1 MSLKLI
7 SLASGSKGN
16 CALIYSDTTAILC
29 DAGISYT
36 RIVKSL
42 RQVGFCLCDLSGVV
56 ITHEHSDHI
65 CALPKITPIVPV
77 YAHPM
82 TAKAIY
88 ERQGV
93 LFNYKSQDFYENGFM
108 IGDIAVTP

>member
-42 RQVGFCLCDLSGVV
+42 RQWGLAYV
-56 ITHEHSDHI
+56 I
-65 CALPKITPIVPV
+65 
-77 YAHPM
+77 
-82 TAKAIY
+82 
-88 ERQGV
+88 
-93 LFNYKSQDFYENGFM
+93 
-108 IGDIAVTP
+108 